1 MGEGDKDSLREFY
14 VIGALQICLCLWF
27 LEPERLRVLRL
38 RRCHSIRNVPCDTL
52 SHRSERRGE
61 IYRKVRS
68 MTNEARKRHGVQ
80 VHFAT
85 HMIPDLSG
93 GRVIR
98 LRYLIAS
105 GVLGFV

>member
-1 MGEGDKDSLREFY
+1 
-14 VIGALQICLCLWF
+14 
-27 LEPERLRVLRL
+27 
-38 RRCHSIRNVPCDTL
+38 
-52 SHRSERRGE
+52 
-61 IYRKVRS
+61 